1 MDLSGTTF
9 FFPWE
14 VALIEWLQEHVG
26 AVGAVI
32 ASFFSAFGE
41 EIISVGI
48 LGLLYWGI
56 DKRLGKKTGINMLA
70 AVVWNPMIKNVFLR
84 RRPYF
89 DHAGIACLKPVDSR
103 ADIYDIAAQGYSFPS
118 GHSTNSVTLYGSLAL
133 FGKKKWLTVLAF
145 VLPFLCGVSRFVL
158 GVHYPTDVL
167 AGWALGVVVII
178 AVSFL
183 QEKIRNRW
191 VFYGVLLILTLPGY
205 FYCRSTD
212 YFTSFGLLVGFIAGS
227 EFEERFVHFSQT
239 RNPFSIA
246 LRLLLGLL
254 VFILLLNAFKL
265 PFRKEFLES
274 GTFWAYFVRTV
285 RYSLSTFLIMGI
297 YPFLFRHFDR
307 LFAKKPVPEQEGN
320 EDL

>member
-191 VFYGVLLILTLPGY
+191 VFYLFRFARRIHRGFGIRRAVRSLLTDAESVFHRSAAPSRPAGLYPAAQRIQTAFPEGVSGIGHFLGLSRPHGALFAFDFPDHGHISLPLPA
-205 FYCRSTD
+205 FR
-212 YFTSFGLLVGFIAGS
+212 
-227 EFEERFVHFSQT
+227 Q
-239 RNPFSIA
+239 A
-246 LRLLLGLL
+246 LRQK
-254 VFILLLNAFKL
+254 A
-265 PFRKEFLES
+265 RT
-274 GTFWAYFVRTV
+274 GT
-285 RYSLSTFLIMGI
+285 GG
-297 YPFLFRHFDR
+297 
-307 LFAKKPVPEQEGN
+307 K
-320 EDL
+320 